1 MLTRLRDFNVLFHDN
16 QDLPTVEKV
25 VTRFDANDHQ
35 QLAFGAQEVS
45 YDHAVEK
52 SFRRPNER
60 VQENAITREEDGKPA
75 KIESASTAAVVERKP
90 EDVKTAAA
98 AAAAAGAGLVMNAVQ
113 ASESEETAHDG
124 SEQPI
129 DRSSNIAFSHDF
141 ESERAK

>member
-60 VQENAITREEDGKPA
+60 VQEKAITKEEDGKPA

-90 EDVKTAAA
+90 EDVKTAGAA
-98 AAAAAGAGLVMNAVQ
+98 AAGLVMNAVQ

-124 SEQPI
+124 SEQPN
-129 DRSSNIAFSHDF
+129 DRSSNIAFSHDL